1 MEQILFNRRD
11 AAIYLVSL
19 GLSSSKVT
27 LARQAM
33 TGSGP
38 KYTLINNR
46 AYYKPEW
53 LDEWV
58 NEQITPH
65 KHSLAHMNENKGV
78 YYEKHPT

>member
-46 AYYKPEW
+46 AYYKP
-53 LDEWV
+53 
-58 NEQITPH
+58 
-65 KHSLAHMNENKGV
+65 
-78 YYEKHPT
+78 